1 LEFVRIPLPPAI
13 RYDLLGQLQPLAQSS
28 QHSQSHPQSGQPSQ
42 QSSEQQLPPSQQPP
56 AAEVADG
63 DAFAPAR
70 NKPETIA
77 REPNNLVNI

>member
-1 LEFVRIPLPPAI
+1 SSQQP
-13 RYDLLGQLQPLAQSS
+13 QLQ
-28 QHSQSHPQSGQPSQ
+28 PQSGQPSQ

-56 AAEVADG
+56 AADVTDG

-77 REPNNLVNI
+77 REPNNFVSI

>member
-1 LEFVRIPLPPAI
+1 
-13 RYDLLGQLQPLAQSS
+13 LGQLQPPSQLSQQPQLQPQLGQSL
-28 QHSQSHPQSGQPSQ
+28 Q

-56 AAEVADG
+56 AADVADG

-77 REPNNLVNI
+77 REPNNFVNI

>member
-1 LEFVRIPLPPAI
+1 LEFLRIPLPHAI
-13 RYDLLGQLQPLAQSS
+13 RYDLLAQLQPLAQSS
-28 QHSQSHPQSGQPSQ
+28 QQPQLQPQSGQPLQ

-56 AAEVADG
+56 AAEVADS
-63 DAFAPAR
+63 DALAPAR